1 MQGVFFKIQK
11 FHNHQPTCVNAM
23 KGKKKQKKKI
33 YLSLTLK
40 TSATPTQLKEIKTN
54 IFKNPPLSLSHGLL
68 SRSFGDL
75 KTP

>member
-1 MQGVFFKIQK
+1 
-11 FHNHQPTCVNAM
+11 M